1 MYSHKQK
8 QWSVLSAN
16 TIAFATN
23 FAVWT
28 LFSILGI
35 KIKQDL
41 GLTETQFGVLIAT
54 PILTGSISR
63 LPLGIMTDLYGGR
76 RVFTVLML
84 CIVPAIYSITLATAY
99 WHYLLIGLFVGLA
112 GGSFAVGIAYTS
124 AWFEKERQGT
134 AMGIFGAGNAGAAV
148 TNLAAPLLIVAYGW
162 NSVPIIY
169 ALCML
174 VIIVLFWLFTF
185 EDPAHADKTIAR
197 KKLCLETQLAPLKEV
212 RVWRFGLYYYFVF
225 GGFVAL
231 ALWLPK
237 YYIGQFNVD
246 LKTASFLTL
255 LFTLPSGL
263 IRALGGWFSDK
274 YGGRTINWWVFWIC
288 LLCLFF
294 LSYPPTTMIIHGIE
308 KDISVGIELTV
319 VPFTVLVFIV
329 GIAMGFGKASVYK
342 VIHDYYPSQMGSVGG
357 MVGVLGGLGGF
368 TLPIMFG
375 AAADYTDVRSSCFML
390 LYAVL
395 AACMILMHYAIK
407 AEKLKQKRR
416 AAQEIPVTQ

>member
-16 TIAFATN
+16 TIAFAAN

-63 LPLGIMTDLYGGR
+63 LPLGILTDLFGGR
-76 RVFTVLML
+76 RVFTLLML

-162 NSVPIIY
+162 DSVPTIY
-169 ALCML
+169 AICGL
-174 VIIVLFWLFTF
+174 VVIGMFWIFTF
-185 EDPAHADKTIAR
+185 EDPAHADKTVAR
-197 KKLCLETQLAPLKEV
+197 KKLCLKTQLAPLKEA

-288 LLCLFF
+288 LVCLFF

-342 VIHDYYPSQMGSVGG
+342 VINDYYPTQMGSVGG

-407 AEKLKQKRR
+407 AEKLKAKRHNK
-416 AAQEIPVTQ
+416 QQIPVT

>member
-407 AEKLKQKRR
+407 AEKLKTKRLDR
-416 AAQEIPVTQ
+416 QQIPVT

>member
-1 MYSHKQK
+1 MYSYKQK

-16 TIAFATN
+16 TIAFAAN

-41 GLTETQFGVLIAT
+41 GLTETQFGVLIVT

-63 LPLGIMTDLYGGR
+63 LPLGILTDLYGGR

-197 KKLCLETQLAPLKEV
+197 KKLCLQTQLAPLKEA

-274 YGGRTINWWVFWIC
+274 YGGRTINWCVFWIC
-288 LLCLFF
+288 LVCLFF

-407 AEKLKQKRR
+407 AEKLKAKRLDR
-416 AAQEIPVTQ
+416 QQIPVT

>member
-16 TIAFATN
+16 TIAFAAN

-63 LPLGIMTDLYGGR
+63 LPLGILTDLFGGR
-76 RVFTVLML
+76 RVFTILMI

-162 NSVPIIY
+162 DSVPTIY
-169 ALCML
+169 AICML
-174 VIIVLFWLFTF
+174 VIIVLFWIFTF

-197 KKLCLETQLAPLKEV
+197 KTLCLKTQLAPLKEM

-237 YYIGQFNVD
+237 YYIGQFEVD

-274 YGGRTINWWVFWIC
+274 YGGRTVNWWVFWIC
-288 LLCLFF
+288 LVCLFF

-329 GIAMGFGKASVYK
+329 GMAMGFGKASVYK
-342 VIHDYYPSQMGSVGG
+342 IINDYYPSQMGSVGG

-368 TLPIMFG
+368 TLPILFG

-407 AEKLKQKRR
+407 AEKLKEQRR
-416 AAQEIPVTQ
+416 AKQEIPIT

>member
-1 MYSHKQK
+1 MYSYKQK

-16 TIAFATN
+16 TIAFAAN

-63 LPLGIMTDLYGGR
+63 LPLGILTDLYGGR

-197 KKLCLETQLAPLKEV
+197 KKLCLETQLAPLKEA

-288 LLCLFF
+288 LVCLFF

-407 AEKLKQKRR
+407 AEKLKAKRLDR
-416 AAQEIPVTQ
+416 QQIPVT

>member
-16 TIAFATN
+16 TIAFAAN

-63 LPLGIMTDLYGGR
+63 LPLGILTDLFGGR
-76 RVFTVLML
+76 RVFTLLML

-162 NSVPIIY
+162 DSVPTIY
-169 ALCML
+169 AICML
-174 VIIVLFWLFTF
+174 VVIGMFWIFTI
-185 EDPAHADKTIAR
+185 EDPAHADKTVAR
-197 KKLCLETQLAPLKEV
+197 KKLCLKTQLAPLKEA

-225 GGFVAL
+225 GSFVAL

-288 LLCLFF
+288 LVCLFF
-294 LSYPPTTMIIHGIE
+294 LSYPPTTMIIHG
-308 KDISVGIELTV
+308 V
-319 VPFTVLVFIV
+319 VV
-329 GIAMGFGKASVYK
+329 
-342 VIHDYYPSQMGSVGG
+342 
-357 MVGVLGGLGGF
+357 
-368 TLPIMFG
+368 
-375 AAADYTDVRSSCFML
+375 
-390 LYAVL
+390 
-395 AACMILMHYAIK
+395 
-407 AEKLKQKRR
+407 
-416 AAQEIPVTQ
+416 

>member
-16 TIAFATN
+16 TIAFAAN

-63 LPLGIMTDLYGGR
+63 LPLGILTDLYGGR

-99 WHYLLIGLFVGLA
+99 WHYLVIGLFVGLA

-162 NSVPIIY
+162 NSVPIVY

-197 KKLCLETQLAPLKEV
+197 KKLCLQTQLAPLKEA

-288 LLCLFF
+288 LVCLFF

>member
-16 TIAFATN
+16 TIAFAAN

-63 LPLGIMTDLYGGR
+63 LPLGILTDLFGGR
-76 RVFTVLML
+76 RVFTLLML

-162 NSVPIIY
+162 DSVPTIY
-169 ALCML
+169 AICML
-174 VIIVLFWLFTF
+174 VVIGMFWIFTF
-185 EDPAHADKTIAR
+185 EDPAHADKTVAR
-197 KKLCLETQLAPLKEV
+197 KKLCLKTQLAPLKEA
-212 RVWRFGLYYYFVF
+212 RIWRFGLYYYFVF

-288 LLCLFF
+288 LVCLFF

-342 VIHDYYPSQMGSVGG
+342 VINDYYPTQMGSVGG

-407 AEKLKQKRR
+407 AEKLKAKRHNK
-416 AAQEIPVTQ
+416 QQIPVT

>member
-1 MYSHKQK
+1 MYSYKQK

-16 TIAFATN
+16 TIAFAAN

-63 LPLGIMTDLYGGR
+63 LPLGILTDLYGGR

-197 KKLCLETQLAPLKEV
+197 KKLCLETQLAPLKEA

-407 AEKLKQKRR
+407 AEKLKAKRLDR
-416 AAQEIPVTQ
+416 QQIPVT

>member
-16 TIAFATN
+16 TIAFAAN

-63 LPLGIMTDLYGGR
+63 LPLGILTDLFGGR
-76 RVFTVLML
+76 RVFTLLML

-162 NSVPIIY
+162 DSVPTIY
-169 ALCML
+169 AICML
-174 VIIVLFWLFTF
+174 VVIGMFWIFTF
-185 EDPAHADKTIAR
+185 EDPAHADKTVAR
-197 KKLCLETQLAPLKEV
+197 KKLCLKTQLAPLKEA

-225 GGFVAL
+225 GGFVAV

-288 LLCLFF
+288 LVCLFF

-342 VIHDYYPSQMGSVGG
+342 VINDYYPTQMGSVGG

-368 TLPIMFG
+368 TLPIMFD

-407 AEKLKQKRR
+407 AEKLKAKRHNK
-416 AAQEIPVTQ
+416 QQIPVT

>member
-16 TIAFATN
+16 TVAFAAN

-41 GLTETQFGVLIAT
+41 GLSETQFGVLIAT

-63 LPLGIMTDLYGGR
+63 LPLGILTDLFGGR
-76 RVFTVLML
+76 RVFTILMI

-162 NSVPIIY
+162 DSVPTIY
-169 ALCML
+169 AICML
-174 VIIVLFWLFTF
+174 VIIVLFWIFTF

-197 KKLCLETQLAPLKEV
+197 KTLCLRTQLAPL
-212 RVWRFGLYYYFVF
+212 
-225 GGFVAL
+225 
-231 ALWLPK
+231 
-237 YYIGQFNVD
+237 
-246 LKTASFLTL
+246 
-255 LFTLPSGL
+255 
-263 IRALGGWFSDK
+263 
-274 YGGRTINWWVFWIC
+274 
-288 LLCLFF
+288 
-294 LSYPPTTMIIHGIE
+294 
-308 KDISVGIELTV
+308 
-319 VPFTVLVFIV
+319 
-329 GIAMGFGKASVYK
+329 
-342 VIHDYYPSQMGSVGG
+342 
-357 MVGVLGGLGGF
+357 
-368 TLPIMFG
+368 
-375 AAADYTDVRSSCFML
+375 
-390 LYAVL
+390 
-395 AACMILMHYAIK
+395 
-407 AEKLKQKRR
+407 
-416 AAQEIPVTQ
+416 

>member
-16 TIAFATN
+16 TIAFAAN

-63 LPLGIMTDLYGGR
+63 LPLGILTDLFGGR
-76 RVFTVLML
+76 RVFTLLML

-162 NSVPIIY
+162 DSVPTIY
-169 ALCML
+169 AICML
-174 VIIVLFWLFTF
+174 VVIGMFWIFTF
-185 EDPAHADKTIAR
+185 EDPAHADKTVAR
-197 KKLCLETQLAPLKEV
+197 KKLCLKTQLAPLKEV

-288 LLCLFF
+288 LVCLFF

-342 VIHDYYPSQMGSVGG
+342 VINDYYPTQMGSVGG

-407 AEKLKQKRR
+407 AEKLKAKRHNK
-416 AAQEIPVTQ
+416 QQIPVT

>member
-16 TIAFATN
+16 TIAFAAN

-63 LPLGIMTDLYGGR
+63 LPLGILTDLFGGR
-76 RVFTVLML
+76 RVFTLLML

-99 WHYLLIGLFVGLA
+99 WHYLLIGLFDGLA

-162 NSVPIIY
+162 DSVPTIY
-169 ALCML
+169 AICML
-174 VIIVLFWLFTF
+174 VVIGMFWIFTF
-185 EDPAHADKTIAR
+185 EDPAHADKTVAR
-197 KKLCLETQLAPLKEV
+197 KKLCLKTQLAPLKEA

-288 LLCLFF
+288 LVCLFF

-342 VIHDYYPSQMGSVGG
+342 VINDYYPTQMGSVGG

-407 AEKLKQKRR
+407 AEKLKAKRHNK
-416 AAQEIPVTQ
+416 QQIPVT

>member
-16 TIAFATN
+16 TIAFAAN

-63 LPLGIMTDLYGGR
+63 LPLGILTDLFGGR
-76 RVFTVLML
+76 RVFTLLML

-162 NSVPIIY
+162 DSVPTIY
-169 ALCML
+169 AICML
-174 VIIVLFWLFTF
+174 VVIGMFWIFTF
-185 EDPAHADKTIAR
+185 EDPAHADKTVAR
-197 KKLCLETQLAPLKEV
+197 KKLCLKTQLAPLKEA

-225 GGFVAL
+225 GSFVAL

-288 LLCLFF
+288 LVCLFF
-294 LSYPPTTMIIHGIE
+294 LSYPPTTMIIHG
-308 KDISVGIELTV
+308 V
-319 VPFTVLVFIV
+319 VV
-329 GIAMGFGKASVYK
+329 
-342 VIHDYYPSQMGSVGG
+342 
-357 MVGVLGGLGGF
+357 
-368 TLPIMFG
+368 
-375 AAADYTDVRSSCFML
+375 
-390 LYAVL
+390 
-395 AACMILMHYAIK
+395 
-407 AEKLKQKRR
+407 
-416 AAQEIPVTQ
+416 